1 MLLLDLRHGVVV
13 LRAFGPV
20 IQLGIPEGHL
30 ERAVPHACFDHLQGG
45 AGIEELGGKGM
56 PERVDIVLHLIDKH

>member
-13 LRAFGPV
+13 LRACGPV
-20 IQLGIPEGHL
+20 IQLGIPQRHL

-45 AGIEELGGKGM
+45 AGIAELGGKGM
-56 PERVDIVLHLIDKH
+56 PLIPRAE